1 MRIKVVK
8 IATQAAGSRQQ
19 SRFLALLSDYSRTQ
33 ELVSAAYNSAGSASE
48 QFEKTLDSLE
58 AKLNKLSN
66 AWNEFTMG
74 IAQNSLIKGAVDV
87 LTGLLTIINKLTG
100 VFGPTTGAVL
110 KMGLAFV
117 ALRAGANFLPKLF
130 KTIATTIVDTGQS
143 AGEGFGQR
151 IVTALTGKTPEVYMR
166 GYTMGQAARQG
177 FEDGARGAT
186 ISATGT
192 SMGGVG
198 TVPLLSERNEQDSN
212 AGGTSVLSGLSKSQ
226 KIAGAVGLAGAGLG
240 LINQTIRTSVDETSE
255 LGEALL
261 MTSEALSTT
270 ATTASF
276 AAAALSLL
284 GPAAAPAIAPIMAVV
299 GAIGALVAIGKLF
312 DYYSPEKQAE
322 RAADSFKKAQEAYD
336 SFVSEKSNYQNRLN
350 ELKELTRGTD
360 EWNNKLQEV
369 KASADALREEGF
381 QVVNVNG
388 VPMIDFGS
396 GKNQNRAQELQQN
409 LSKAELD
416 SLRKDIRNQSEVIN
430 SQYYRTSS
438 EDKEWL
444 SKYGVHKLYS
454 KTDYYKYD
462 VSDSQKQA
470 QMAQLL
476 GQSTT
481 SDALKSL
488 LSKTVGDLTV
498 EDSEAFGKLLDNPD
512 QIKQLVEDSGL
523 KDVFGS
529 DAESFLR
536 SYLYQM
542 ENLGRLTW
550 EEIYKQADIDK
561 QAKYDSNT
569 RSAKKQKF
577 LTTMSDKGY
586 SAGEAQ
592 LALNQ
597 YTDFASY
604 APEIGDAF
612 LDAYTAVLEDTSL
625 TKEQKQQLFD
635 KLTGLD
641 ITDPN
646 QVKNLRSEIEGIAP
660 AAGDVISAFGSL
672 ASIATQLGIAQKRA
686 FDFEGAK
693 NNARD
698 AREAVKDAIESGSNA
713 FSTEDYQ
720 KIANA
725 IGGTTEGDQYLKE
738 RFAQT
743 ESGSYGFIG
752 EVQDLYDY
760 VAEVTDKSYQQ
771 NLETLKQ
778 QAAVEETA
786 NARYREFQKGE
797 QSEKYSTEGLASTWE
812 GLTDDARRQNWL
824 KEQTEAFGIT
834 EDALPLLFGT
844 TSFSNLTGDSLSSA
858 FQSFISL
865 LTAGQY
871 GAQLEAATS
880 RDMVSQTPQA
890 LLSQTPD
897 TANQEDV
904 ARRSAT
910 LKAQVYQDENAQN
923 VLKAWNEEASKTTD
937 VMLGLS
943 RETGDTVEHFG
954 KFSAALKNNIDI
966 LKKGDKESS
975 DYQKAL
981 GEVSKEAKQVFKGID
996 DDFIQDNLADFEEL
1010 ADGSEEALARIRQ
1023 NLLKKLQPALEQTEN
1038 TSKAFQAILDRSA
1051 TDKEFQITG
1060 HMDVSDI
1067 FNSVNASEEELQKL
1081 KADMNALGFDLTW
1094 VQTGT
1099 VTGLGG
1105 VELPIY
1111 SAHVSNSAGMGARN
1125 ASSGG
1130 GGGGGGGGGDKKDV
1144 WDNPYDILYNLT
1156 EKINEALRDREKLE
1170 KTYDRLLEDR
1180 NASFSDL
1187 IKNTLSTIANLEK
1200 EINLQTHL
1208 QQGRREQIEK
1218 IGRETYRNS
1227 DGIEKRYEDLG
1238 VMDYARYDF
1247 DTQTITID
1255 WEGLEQ
1261 ITDTEKGQAVEDYI
1275 GRLEELVEQYEETQ
1289 DTLSDMEDELRE
1301 IKERGKSEYLD
1312 FEQKVYDAIVARQQL
1327 LIDDFSDLASTISDT
1342 NSKILD
1348 DLSHSIELQRQIRDN
1363 TKTEQDLQDKEARL
1377 AYLQRDTSGA
1387 NQTEIL
1393 QLQKELEEARQ
1404 NYQDTLIDQELDRL
1418 NEVND
1423 VANDQRERQIEIMQ
1437 AQLDWAAKNGEF
1449 WEETYTLIQGAFNE
1463 DGTFN
1468 NNSALVELLKG
1479 TDAFKG
1485 MSEFGQMNWIAELIK
1500 EYNQAQLGFSDWMV
1514 DRESKEGNTLQT
1526 NMGELTYSNGK
1537 WQDVNGGIYALSYD
1551 PKTKSWVAKKADT
1564 SEGRPEIKDKVVSN
1578 DSGSSGSGGGG
1589 GSDSNPNDS
1598 GSYWTQYRG
1607 SVNGPVAVGRNKAP
1621 NAQIA
1626 RKLEQQSYQQALLDS
1641 EAIRKGRGGRKLEG
1655 DKSNMKFAS
1664 GGLTSKTGPAWLDG
1678 TLSRPEYVLNPIQ
1691 TDAFLKLTKVLPS
1704 LLSGDVS
1711 TKTIAG
1717 GDNYYDVNFVVD
1729 SIGSDY
1735 DVDKLWNRFKEKI
1748 YEDSAYRNVHTINR
1762 LR

>member
-1 MRIKVVK
+1 
-8 IATQAAGSRQQ
+8 
-19 SRFLALLSDYSRTQ
+19 
-33 ELVSAAYNSAGSASE
+33 
-48 QFEKTLDSLE
+48 
-58 AKLNKLSN
+58 
-66 AWNEFTMG
+66 MG

-100 VFGPTTGAVL
+100 IFGSTTGAVL

-130 KTIATTIVDTGQS
+130 KTIATTIVDTGKS

-166 GYTMGQAARQG
+166 GYAMGQAAREG
-177 FEDGARGAT
+177 FEAGAKGNPL
-186 ISATGT
+186 SVPGVPMGGT
-192 SMGGVG
+192 S
-198 TVPLLSERNEQDSN
+198 TVPLLPPGGNEQGPN
-212 AGGTSVLSGLSKSQ
+212 AGGTSPLSGLSKTT

-240 LINQTIRTSVDETSE
+240 LINQTIRSSVDETSE

-270 ATTASF
+270 ATAASL
-276 AAAALSLL
+276 AAAGLSLL
-284 GPAAAPAIAPIMAVV
+284 GPAAAPAIVPIMAVV
-299 GAIGALVAIGKLF
+299 GAIGALVAIAKLF

-322 RAADSFKKAQEAYD
+322 RAADSFKKAQESYD

-396 GKNQNRAQELQQN
+396 EKNQNRAKELQKN
-409 LSKAELD
+409 LSEAELD
-416 SLRKDIRNQSEVIN
+416 SLRKDIRSQSEVIN
-430 SQYYRTSS
+430 SNYYRTSQ
-438 EDKEWL
+438 EDKTWI
-444 SKYGVHKLYS
+444 SKYGVVKGYGGGVGNGPAY
-454 KTDYYKYD
+454 YYKYD
-462 VSDSQKQA
+462 VNDSQKQE

-481 SDALKSL
+481 NDALRSL
-488 LSKTVGDLTV
+488 LFKTAGDLTTK
-498 EDSEAFGKLLDNPD
+498 DSEEFRKLLGNPA

-523 KDVFGS
+523 KDVFGAN
-529 DAESFLR
+529 AEDFLV
-536 SYLYQM
+536 SYLKQM
-542 ENLGRLTW
+542 QNLAGTTW
-550 EEIYKQADIDK
+550 EEIYKQAGVEPDK
-561 QAKYDSNT
+561 TYLDK
-569 RSAKKQKF
+569 REKKKRFLSA
-577 LTTMSDKGY
+577 MSDKGY

-612 LDAYTAVLEDTSL
+612 LDAYTTVLEDTSL

-660 AAGDVISAFGSL
+660 AASDVISAFGFL
-672 ASIATQLGIAQKRA
+672 ASTATELGIAQKRA

-693 NNARD
+693 NTARD
-698 AREAVKDAIESGSNA
+698 AREAVKNAIESSTNA

-760 VAEVTDKSYQQ
+760 VAEVTNKSYQQ
-771 NLETLKQ
+771 NLETLKK
-778 QAAVEETA
+778 QAEVEETA
-786 NARYREFQKGE
+786 NTNYRKFQQEGKE
-797 QSEKYSTEGLASTWE
+797 NLSTEGLTSDWE
-812 GLTDDARRQNWL
+812 KLTDDAERQKWL
-824 KEQTEAFGIT
+824 TRIAGQFGIT
-834 EDALPLLFGT
+834 KEDLPLLFGT
-844 TSFSNLTGDSLSSA
+844 TDFKNLTGDSLSSA

-865 LTAGQY
+865 LTSGQY
-871 GAQLEAATS
+871 GAQLETATS

-897 TANQEDV
+897 TASKEDV

-910 LKAQVYQDENAQN
+910 LKAQVYQDEDAQN

-954 KFSAALKNNIDI
+954 KFSTALKNNIDI

-996 DDFIQDNLADFEEL
+996 DDFIQDNLTDFEEL
-1010 ADGSEEALARIRQ
+1010 ADGSEDALARIRQ

-1067 FNSVNASEEELQKL
+1067 FNSVHASEEELQQL

-1094 VQTGT
+1094 VQTGAVKDP
-1099 VTGLGG
+1099 VTGAM
-1105 VELPIY
+1105 LPTY

-1200 EINLQTHL
+1200 EINLQTRL

-1238 VMDYARYDF
+1238 VMDYAHYDF

-1348 DLSHSIELQRQIRDN
+1348 DLSRSIELQRQIRDN

-1449 WEETYTLIQGAFNE
+1449 WEETYTLIQSAFNE

-1479 TDAFKG
+1479 TEAFKG

-1526 NMGELTYSNGK
+1526 NAGELTYTNGK
-1537 WQDVNGGIYALSYD
+1537 WQDANGGIYALSYD

-1578 DSGSSGSGGGG
+1578 DSGSSGGGGG
-1589 GSDSNPNDS
+1589 GSGSNSDDS
-1598 GSYWTQYRG
+1598 GSYWTQYKG
-1607 SVNGPVAVGRNKAP
+1607 SANGPVAVGRNKAP
-1621 NAQIA
+1621 NAQVA

-1641 EAIRKGRGGRKLEG
+1641 EAIRKSRGGRRLEG
-1655 DKSNMKFAS
+1655 DKSNLKFAS

-1678 TLSRPEYVLNPIQ
+1678 TLSKPEYVLNPVQ

-1711 TKTIAG
+1711 TKTLAG

>member
-1 MRIKVVK
+1 
-8 IATQAAGSRQQ
+8 
-19 SRFLALLSDYSRTQ
+19 
-33 ELVSAAYNSAGSASE
+33 
-48 QFEKTLDSLE
+48 
-58 AKLNKLSN
+58 
-66 AWNEFTMG
+66 MG

-177 FEDGARGAT
+177 FEAGASGAT
-186 ISATGT
+186 IPTTVVPTG
-192 SMGGVG
+192 GDD
-198 TVPLLSERNEQDSN
+198 TVPLLPPGGSKQDPN

-226 KIAGAVGLAGAGLG
+226 KIAGAIGLAGAGLG

-270 ATTASF
+270 ATTASL
-276 AAAALSLL
+276 AAAGLSLL

-299 GAIGALVAIGKLF
+299 GAIGALIAIGKLF

-322 RAADSFKKAQEAYD
+322 RAADSFKKAQETYD

-350 ELKELTRGTD
+350 ELKKLTRGTD

-409 LSKAELD
+409 LSEAELD

-430 SQYYRTSS
+430 SQYYRTSQ
-438 EDKEWL
+438 EDKDWL
-444 SKYGVHKLYS
+444 VKYGVHKGFS

-462 VSDSQKQA
+462 VNDSQKQA

-476 GQSTT
+476 GQSTQDT
-481 SDALKSL
+481 ELSSL
-488 LSKTVGDLTV
+488 LSKTVGDLTAQ
-498 EDSEAFGKLLDNPD
+498 DSEAFRVLLHEKPE

-536 SYLYQM
+536 SYLHQM
-542 ENLGRLTW
+542 EDLGKLTW
-550 EEIYKQADIDK
+550 DEIYKQAGVAPGEQYSNEKLTRK
-561 QAKYDSNT
+561 QSFL
-569 RSAKKQKF
+569 SA
-577 LTTMSDKGY
+577 MSGRGY

-604 APEIGDAF
+604 APQIGDAF
-612 LDAYTAVLEDTSL
+612 LDAYTSVLQDTSL

-660 AAGDVISAFGSL
+660 AAGNVISAFGSL

-698 AREAVKDAIESGSNA
+698 AREAVKDAMESGTNA

-760 VAEVTDKSYQQ
+760 VAEVTNKSYQQ
-771 NLETLKQ
+771 NLEILKQ
-778 QAAVEETA
+778 QAAVEEKANTA
-786 NARYREFQKGE
+786 YRDFQQKGQE
-797 QSEKYSTEGLASTWE
+797 EYSTEGLTSAWE
-812 GLTDDARRQNWL
+812 GLADDAQRQKWL
-824 KEQTEAFGIT
+824 TDMAGQFGIT
-834 EDALPLLFGT
+834 DDVLPLLFGT

-865 LTAGQY
+865 LTSGQY
-871 GAQLEAATS
+871 GAQLETATS
-880 RDMVSQTPQA
+880 HDMVSQTPQA

-897 TANQEDV
+897 TANKEDI

-954 KFSAALKNNIDI
+954 KFSTALKNNIDI

-996 DDFIQDNLADFEEL
+996 DDFIQDNLTDFEEL
-1010 ADGSEEALARIRQ
+1010 ANGSEDALARIRQ
-1023 NLLKKLQPALEQTEN
+1023 NLLKKLQPALQQTEN
-1038 TSKAFQAILDRSA
+1038 TSKAFQAILAKSA

-1067 FNSVNASEEELQKL
+1067 FNSVNASEEELQQL

-1099 VTGLGG
+1099 FKDPATGA
-1105 VELPIY
+1105 VLPTY

-1200 EINLQTHL
+1200 EINLQTRL

-1238 VMDYARYDF
+1238 VMDYAHYDF

-1348 DLSHSIELQRQIRDN
+1348 DLSRSIELQRQIRDN

-1449 WEETYTLIQGAFNE
+1449 WEETYTLIQSAFNE

-1479 TDAFKG
+1479 TEAFKG

-1526 NMGELTYSNGK
+1526 NVGELTYTNGK
-1537 WQDVNGGIYALSYD
+1537 WQDANGGVYALSYD
-1551 PKTKSWVAKKADT
+1551 PKTKSWVAQKADT

-1589 GSDSNPNDS
+1589 NGA
-1598 GSYWTQYRG
+1598 GYSYNTY
-1607 SVNGPVAVGRNKAP
+1607 SPSPNGPVVSGSAKASS
-1621 NAQIA
+1621 QTEA
-1626 RKLEQQSYQQALLDS
+1626 RRLEQQSYNSALIQSNNLYGWQPGKKTVGN
-1641 EAIRKGRGGRKLEG
+1641 EKGKGKGKDE
-1655 DKSNMKFAS
+1655 SYYKFAS
-1664 GGLTSKTGPAWLDG
+1664 GGLTSRTGPAWLDG
-1678 TLSRPEYVLNPIQ
+1678 TLSKPEYVLNPVQ

-1711 TKTIAG
+1711 TKTMAG

>member
-1 MRIKVVK
+1 
-8 IATQAAGSRQQ
+8 
-19 SRFLALLSDYSRTQ
+19 
-33 ELVSAAYNSAGSASE
+33 
-48 QFEKTLDSLE
+48 
-58 AKLNKLSN
+58 
-66 AWNEFTMG
+66 MG

-177 FEDGARGAT
+177 FEAGASGAT
-186 ISATGT
+186 IPTTVVPTG
-192 SMGGVG
+192 GDD
-198 TVPLLSERNEQDSN
+198 TVPLLPLGGSKQDPN

-270 ATTASF
+270 ATTASL
-276 AAAALSLL
+276 AAAGLSLL

-299 GAIGALVAIGKLF
+299 GAIGALIAIGKLF

-409 LSKAELD
+409 LSEAELD
-416 SLRKDIRNQSEVIN
+416 SLRKDIRNQSETIFGHLVKDD
-430 SQYYRTSS
+430 REKKWL
-438 EDKEWL
+438 ED
-444 SKYGVHKLYS
+444 YGIQKDTWTGS
-454 KTDYYKYD
+454 AFRTDYLKYD
-462 VSDSQKQA
+462 VNDSQKQA

-476 GQSTT
+476 SQSTT
-481 SDALKSL
+481 NDAFRSL
-488 LSKTVGDLTV
+488 LSKTAGDLTA
-498 EDSEAFGKLLDNPD
+498 EDSKQFQKLLDDSVQID
-512 QIKQLVEDSGL
+512 QLAEDSGL
-523 KDVFGS
+523 KDVFGVNTK
-529 DAESFLR
+529 DFLV
-536 SYLYQM
+536 SYLKQM
-542 ENLGRLTW
+542 RDLADTSW
-550 EEIYKQADIDK
+550 DEIYSQAGVIRG
-561 QAKYDSNT
+561 ARYDYDA
-569 RSAKKQKF
+569 RLEKKANF
-577 LTTMSDKGY
+577 LTTMSGKDY

-672 ASIATQLGIAQKRA
+672 ASVATQLGIAQKRA

-698 AREAVKDAIESGSNA
+698 AREAVKDAIESGTNA

-743 ESGSYGFIG
+743 ESGSYGYIG

-760 VAEVTDKSYQQ
+760 VAEITDKAYQQ

-786 NARYREFQKGE
+786 NKQYREFQREGKE
-797 QSEKYSTEGLASTWE
+797 EYSTEKLTSTWE
-812 GLTDDARRQNWL
+812 QLNNDTERQGQLQKWA
-824 KEQTEAFGIT
+824 EAFGIT
-834 EDALPLLFGT
+834 DDALPLLFGT

-871 GAQLEAATS
+871 GAQLETATS
-880 RDMVSQTPQA
+880 RDMVSQTPQT
-890 LLSQTPD
+890 LLSQTSD
-897 TANQEDV
+897 MASQEDI

-910 LKAQVYQDENAQN
+910 LKAQVYQDEDAQN

-954 KFSAALKNNIDI
+954 KFSTALKNNIDI

-975 DYQKAL
+975 DYKKAL

-996 DDFIQDNLADFEEL
+996 DDFIQDNLTDFEEL
-1010 ADGSEEALARIRQ
+1010 ADGSEDALARIRQ
-1023 NLLKKLQPALEQTEN
+1023 NLLKKLQPALQQTEN

-1067 FNSVNASEEELQKL
+1067 FNSVHASEEELQQL

-1099 VTGLGG
+1099 VPGPGG
-1105 VELPIY
+1105 IQLPIY

-1125 ASSGG
+1125 VSSGG

-1200 EINLQTHL
+1200 EINLQTRL

-1327 LIDDFSDLASTISDT
+1327 LIDDFSDLTSTINDT

-1348 DLSHSIELQRQIRDN
+1348 DLSRSIELQRQIRDN

-1468 NNSALVELLKG
+1468 NNSALIELLKG

-1526 NMGELTYSNGK
+1526 NAGELTYTNGK
-1537 WQDVNGGIYALSYD
+1537 WQDANGGIYALSYD
-1551 PKTKSWVAKKADT
+1551 PKTKSWVAEKADT

-1578 DSGSSGSGGGG
+1578 DSGSSGGGGG

-1607 SVNGPVAVGRNKAP
+1607 SVNGPVAVGRIKAP

-1641 EAIRKGRGGRKLEG
+1641 EAIRKSRGGRKLEG

-1664 GGLTSKTGPAWLDG
+1664 GGLTSRTGPAWLDG
-1678 TLSRPEYVLNPIQ
+1678 TLSKPEYVLNPVQ

-1711 TKTIAG
+1711 TKTMAG
-1717 GDNYYDVNFVVD
+1717 GDNYYDVNFVID

>member
-1 MRIKVVK
+1 
-8 IATQAAGSRQQ
+8 
-19 SRFLALLSDYSRTQ
+19 
-33 ELVSAAYNSAGSASE
+33 
-48 QFEKTLDSLE
+48 
-58 AKLNKLSN
+58 
-66 AWNEFTMG
+66 MG

-110 KMGLAFV
+110 KMGLAFA

-186 ISATGT
+186 VSATGT
-192 SMGGVG
+192 STGGVG
-198 TVPLLSERNEQDSN
+198 TVPLLSERNEQDPN

-240 LINQTIRTSVDETSE
+240 LINQTIRSSVDETSE

-299 GAIGALVAIGKLF
+299 GAIGALIAIGKLF

-409 LSKAELD
+409 LSEAELD

-462 VSDSQKQA
+462 ASDSQKQA

-481 SDALKSL
+481 SNALKPL
-488 LSKTVGDLTV
+488 LSKTVGDLTA
-498 EDSEAFGKLLDNPD
+498 EDSEEFGKLLGDPA

-536 SYLYQM
+536 SYLRQM
-542 ENLGRLTW
+542 EDLGKLTW

-561 QAKYDSNT
+561 QAKYGSNT

-577 LTTMSDKGY
+577 LSTMSDKGY

-646 QVKNLRSEIEGIAP
+646 QVRNLRSEIEGIAP

-672 ASIATQLGIAQKRA
+672 ASIATELGIAQKRA

-693 NNARD
+693 NTARD
-698 AREAVKDAIESGSNA
+698 AREAVKDAIDSGTNA

-771 NLETLKQ
+771 NLEILKQ

-797 QSEKYSTEGLASTWE
+797 QSEKYSTEGLTSTWE
-812 GLTDDARRQNWL
+812 GLTDDATRQNWL
-824 KEQTEAFGIT
+824 EEQTEAFGIT

-954 KFSAALKNNIDI
+954 KFSTALKNNIDI

-975 DYQKAL
+975 DYKKAL

-1010 ADGSEEALARIRQ
+1010 ADGSEDALARIRQ

-1099 VTGLGG
+1099 VTGPGG
-1105 VELPIY
+1105 VELPTY

-1200 EINLQTHL
+1200 EINLQTRL

-1377 AYLQRDTSGA
+1377 SYLQRDTSGA

-1526 NMGELTYSNGK
+1526 NAGELTYTNGK
-1537 WQDVNGGIYALSYD
+1537 WQDANGGIYALSYD

-1578 DSGSSGSGGGG
+1578 DSSSSGGSGGGSGGESGYSYNTYSPSPNGPIVSGSAKANSQSEAKRLERQSYDDAARISNKLYGWNPNKGKRGLNNSSPSTPSLG
-1589 GSDSNPNDS
+1589 GSGGASS
-1598 GSYWTQYRG
+1598 GYGG
-1607 SVNGPVAVGRNKAP
+1607 SRWIDDKAY
-1621 NAQIA
+1621 
-1626 RKLEQQSYQQALLDS
+1626 L
-1641 EAIRKGRGGRKLEG
+1641 
-1655 DKSNMKFAS
+1655 KFAS

-1691 TDAFLKLTKVLPS
+1691 TEAFLKLTKVLPS

-1711 TKTIAG
+1711 TKTMMG

>member
-1 MRIKVVK
+1 
-8 IATQAAGSRQQ
+8 
-19 SRFLALLSDYSRTQ
+19 
-33 ELVSAAYNSAGSASE
+33 
-48 QFEKTLDSLE
+48 
-58 AKLNKLSN
+58 
-66 AWNEFTMG
+66 MG

-117 ALRAGANFLPKLF
+117 ALRAGANLLPKLF
-130 KTIATTIVDTGQS
+130 KTIATTIVDTGKT

-151 IVTALTGKTPEVYMR
+151 IITALTGKTPEVYMR
-166 GYTMGQAARQG
+166 GYTMGQAAREG
-177 FEDGARGAT
+177 FEAGASGAT
-186 ISATGT
+186 IPTTVVPTG
-192 SMGGVG
+192 GAG
-198 TVPLLSERNEQDSN
+198 TVPLLPPGGSKQGPNT
-212 AGGTSVLSGLSKSQ
+212 GGTPVLGGLSKTQ
-226 KIAGAVGLAGAGLG
+226 KVAGAIGLAGAGLG

-270 ATTASF
+270 ATTASL
-276 AAAALSLL
+276 AAAGLSLL

-299 GAIGALVAIGKLF
+299 GAIGALVAIAKLV

-322 RAADSFKKAQEAYD
+322 RAADSFKKAQESYD

-369 KASADALREEGF
+369 KASADALKEEGF

-396 GKNQNRAQELQQN
+396 EKNQNRAKELKTN
-409 LSKAELD
+409 LSEAELD
-416 SLRKDIRNQSEVIN
+416 SLRKDIR
-430 SQYYRTSS
+430 SQT
-438 EDKEWL
+438 EDIADYQVEDTEKNWF
-444 SKYGVHKLYS
+444 KDYGVARHTTTGTVARTL
-454 KTDYYKYD
+454 YYKYD
-462 VSDSQKQA
+462 VNNSQKQE

-481 SDALKSL
+481 NDALRSL
-488 LSKTVGDLTV
+488 LFKTAGDLTT
-498 EDSEAFGKLLDNPD
+498 EDSEGFGNLLADPG

-523 KDVFGS
+523 KNVFGS
-529 DAESFLR
+529 YAEGFLV
-536 SYLYQM
+536 SYLKQM
-542 ENLGRLTW
+542 RDLADTSW
-550 EEIYKQADIDK
+550 DEIYSQAGIAPNEQYGD
-561 QAKYDSNT
+561 
-569 RSAKKQKF
+569 RRQKRYRF
-577 LTTMSDKGY
+577 LSTMADKGY

-597 YTDFASY
+597 YIDFASY

-612 LDAYTAVLEDTSL
+612 LDAYTSILQDTSL

-660 AAGDVISAFGSL
+660 AAGNVISAFGSL

-693 NNARD
+693 STARD
-698 AREAVKDAIESGSNA
+698 AREAVKDAMESGTNA

-760 VAEVTDKSYQQ
+760 VAEVTNKSYQQ
-771 NLETLKQ
+771 NLETLKK
-778 QAAVEETA
+778 QAEVEEKANTA
-786 NARYREFQKGE
+786 YRDFQQKGQE
-797 QSEKYSTEGLASTWE
+797 EYSTEGLTSAWE
-812 GLTDDARRQNWL
+812 GLADDAQRQKWL
-824 KEQTEAFGIT
+824 TDMAGKFGIKD
-834 EDALPLLFGT
+834 EDLPLLFGT

-865 LTAGQY
+865 LTSGQY
-871 GAQLEAATS
+871 GAQLETATS
-880 RDMVSQTPQA
+880 HDMVSQTPQA

-897 TANQEDV
+897 TANKEDV

-954 KFSAALKNNIDI
+954 KFSTALKNNIDI

-996 DDFIQDNLADFEEL
+996 DDFIQDNLTDFEEL
-1010 ADGSEEALARIRQ
+1010 ADGSEDALARIRQ
-1023 NLLKKLQPALEQTEN
+1023 NLLKKLQPALQQTEN
-1038 TSKAFQAILDRSA
+1038 TSKAFQAILAKSA

-1067 FNSVNASEEELQKL
+1067 FNSVHASEEELQQL

-1099 VTGLGG
+1099 FKDPATGA
-1105 VELPIY
+1105 VLPTY

-1200 EINLQTHL
+1200 EINLQTRL

-1218 IGRETYRNS
+1218 IGRETYRNG

-1238 VMDYARYDF
+1238 VMDYAHYDF

-1348 DLSHSIELQRQIRDN
+1348 DLSRSIELQRQIRDN

-1449 WEETYTLIQGAFNE
+1449 WEETYTLIQSAFNE

-1479 TDAFKG
+1479 TEAFKG

-1526 NMGELTYSNGK
+1526 NAGELTYTNGK
-1537 WQDVNGGIYALSYD
+1537 WQDANGGVYALSYD
-1551 PKTKSWVAKKADT
+1551 PKTKSWVAQKADT

-1589 GSDSNPNDS
+1589 NGA
-1598 GSYWTQYRG
+1598 GYSYNTY
-1607 SVNGPVAVGRNKAP
+1607 SPSPNGPVVSGSGKASSQTE
-1621 NAQIA
+1621 AK
-1626 RKLEQQSYQQALLDS
+1626 RLEQQSYNDAARISNKLYGWNPN
-1641 EAIRKGRGGRKLEG
+1641 KGKRGPDNSSPSTPSTPSRGGGRWLEG
-1655 DKSNMKFAS
+1655 DKSNYKFAS
-1664 GGLTSKTGPAWLDG
+1664 GGLTSRTGPAWLDG
-1678 TLSRPEYVLNPIQ
+1678 TLSKPEYVLNPVQ

-1711 TKTIAG
+1711 TKTMAG

>member
-19 SRFLALLSDYSRTQ
+19 SRFLALLADYSRTQ

-48 QFEKTLDSLE
+48 QFEKTLDSLD

-74 IAQNSLIKGAVDV
+74 IAQNSLIKGAVDI

-151 IVTALTGKTPEVYMR
+151 IVTALAGKTPEVYMR

-186 ISATGT
+186 VSATRT
-192 SMGGVG
+192 SSGGAG
-198 TVPLLSERNEQDSN
+198 TVPLLSERNEQDPN
-212 AGGTSVLSGLSKSQ
+212 AGRASVLSGLSKSQ

-276 AAAALSLL
+276 AAAGLSLL

-299 GAIGALVAIGKLF
+299 GAIGALIAIGKLF

-322 RAADSFKKAQEAYD
+322 RAADSFKKAQETYD

-396 GKNQNRAQELQQN
+396 EKNQNRAQELQQN
-409 LSKAELD
+409 LSEAELD

-462 VSDSQKQA
+462 ASDSQKQA

-481 SDALKSL
+481 DTTLDSL
-488 LSKTVGDLTV
+488 LSKTVGDLTT
-498 EDSEAFGKLLDNPD
+498 EDSEAFENLLNSPN

-523 KDVFGS
+523 KEVFGS

-550 EEIYKQADIDK
+550 EEIYNQAGVTPGEQYLDK
-561 QAKYDSNT
+561 RQ
-569 RSAKKQKF
+569 KKQRF
-577 LTTMSDKGY
+577 LSVMSGKGY

-597 YTDFASY
+597 YADFASY

-612 LDAYTAVLEDTSL
+612 LDSYTAILEDTSL
-625 TKEQKQQLFD
+625 SKEQKQQLFD

-641 ITDPN
+641 ITDPS
-646 QVKNLRSEIEGIAP
+646 QVKNLRSEIERIAP
-660 AAGDVISAFGSL
+660 AAGDVISAFGVL
-672 ASIATQLGIAQKRA
+672 ANVATELGIAQKRA

-693 NNARD
+693 STARD
-698 AREAVKDAIESGSNA
+698 AREAVKDAIESGTNA

-752 EVQDLYDY
+752 EIQDLYDY
-760 VAEVTDKSYQQ
+760 VAEVTNKSYQQ
-771 NLETLKQ
+771 NLETLKE
-778 QAAVEETA
+778 QAAVEEKA
-786 NARYREFQKGE
+786 NAAYREFQQEGKTNL
-797 QSEKYSTEGLASTWE
+797 STEGLTSDWE
-812 GLTDDARRQNWL
+812 SQTDDAARQKWL
-824 KEQTEAFGIT
+824 TNMAGQFGIT
-834 EDALPLLFGT
+834 EKDLPLLFGT

-880 RDMVSQTPQA
+880 HDMVSQTPQA

-897 TANQEDV
+897 TASQEDV

-954 KFSAALKNNIDI
+954 KFSTALKNNIDI

-996 DDFIQDNLADFEEL
+996 DDFIQDNLTDFEEL
-1010 ADGSEEALARIRQ
+1010 ADGSEDALARIRQ

-1067 FNSVNASEEELQKL
+1067 FNSVNASEEELQQL

-1094 VQTGT
+1094 VQTDT
-1099 VTGLGG
+1099 VKGPGG
-1105 VELPIY
+1105 IELPIY

-1200 EINLQTHL
+1200 EINLQTRL

-1238 VMDYARYDF
+1238 VMDYAHYDF

-1348 DLSHSIELQRQIRDN
+1348 DLSRSIELQRQIRDN

-1526 NMGELTYSNGK
+1526 NAGELTYTNGK
-1537 WQDVNGGIYALSYD
+1537 WQDANGGIYALSYD
-1551 PKTKSWVAKKADT
+1551 PKTKSWVAEKADT

-1589 GSDSNPNDS
+1589 GGSGSNDS
-1598 GSYWTQYRG
+1598 GFYWTQYKG
-1607 SVNGPVAVGRNKAP
+1607 SPNGPVAIGRNKAP
-1621 NAQIA
+1621 NAQVA

-1641 EAIRKGRGGRKLEG
+1641 EAFRKSSGGRGGRRLEN
-1655 DKSNMKFAS
+1655 DKSNYKFAS
-1664 GGLTSKTGPAWLDG
+1664 GGLTSRTGPAWLDG
-1678 TLSRPEYVLNPIQ
+1678 TLSKPEYVLNPVQ
-1691 TDAFLKLTKVLPS
+1691 TDAFLRLTKVLPS

-1711 TKTIAG
+1711 TKTMAG

>member
-1 MRIKVVK
+1 
-8 IATQAAGSRQQ
+8 
-19 SRFLALLSDYSRTQ
+19 
-33 ELVSAAYNSAGSASE
+33 
-48 QFEKTLDSLE
+48 
-58 AKLNKLSN
+58 
-66 AWNEFTMG
+66 MG
-74 IAQNSLIKGAVDV
+74 IAQNGLIKGAVDV

-117 ALRAGANFLPKLF
+117 TLRAGANLLPKLF

-177 FEDGARGAT
+177 FEAGASGAT
-186 ISATGT
+186 IPTTVVPTG
-192 SMGGVG
+192 GAG
-198 TVPLLSERNEQDSN
+198 TVPLLPPGGSKQGSN
-212 AGGTSVLSGLSKSQ
+212 TGGTSVLGGLSKTQ
-226 KIAGAVGLAGAGLG
+226 KVAGAIGLAGAGLG

-255 LGEALL
+255 LGEAFL

-270 ATTASF
+270 ATAASF
-276 AAAALSLL
+276 AAAGLSLL

-299 GAIGALVAIGKLF
+299 GAIGALIAIGKLF

-322 RAADSFKKAQEAYD
+322 RAADSFKKAQESYD

-396 GKNQNRAQELQQN
+396 EKNQNRAKELKNN
-409 LSKAELD
+409 LSEAELD

-430 SQYYRTSS
+430 SQYYRTSQ
-438 EDKEWL
+438 EDKDWL
-444 SKYGVHKLYS
+444 VKYGVHKGFS

-462 VSDSQKQA
+462 VNDSQKQA

-476 GQSTT
+476 GQSTQDT
-481 SDALKSL
+481 ELSSL
-488 LSKTVGDLTV
+488 LSKTVGDLTA
-498 EDSEAFGKLLDNPD
+498 EDSEAFRVLLHEKPE

-536 SYLYQM
+536 SYLHQM
-542 ENLGRLTW
+542 EDLGKLTW
-550 EEIYKQADIDK
+550 DEIYKQAGVAPGK
-561 QAKYDSNT
+561 QYSNEKLT
-569 RSAKKQKF
+569 RKQSFLSA
-577 LTTMSDKGY
+577 MSGRGY

-660 AAGDVISAFGSL
+660 AAGNVISAFGSL
-672 ASIATQLGIAQKRA
+672 ANVAIQLGIAQKRA

-693 NNARD
+693 STARD
-698 AREAVKDAIESGSNA
+698 AREAVKDAMESGTNA

-760 VAEVTDKSYQQ
+760 VAEVTNKSYQQ
-771 NLETLKQ
+771 NLETLKK
-778 QAAVEETA
+778 QAEVEETA
-786 NARYREFQKGE
+786 SAAYRDFQQKG
-797 QSEKYSTEGLASTWE
+797 QEKYSTEGLTSAWE
-812 GLTDDARRQNWL
+812 GLTDDGERQKWLTDTARQ
-824 KEQTEAFGIT
+824 FGIT
-834 EDALPLLFGT
+834 DDVLPLLFGT

-865 LTAGQY
+865 LTSGQY
-871 GAQLEAATS
+871 GAQLETATS
-880 RDMVSQTPQA
+880 HDMVSQTPQA

-897 TANQEDV
+897 LDTVSQEDI

-954 KFSAALKNNIDI
+954 KFSTALKNNIDI

-996 DDFIQDNLADFEEL
+996 DDFIQDNLTDFEEL
-1010 ADGSEEALARIRQ
+1010 ADGSEDALARIRQ
-1023 NLLKKLQPALEQTEN
+1023 NLLKKLQPALQQTEN
-1038 TSKAFQAILDRSA
+1038 TSKAFQAILAKSA

-1067 FNSVNASEEELQKL
+1067 FNSVNASEEELQQL

-1094 VQTGT
+1094 VQTGWK
-1099 VTGLGG
+1099 TGENG
-1105 VELPIY
+1105 VQLPLY

-1200 EINLQTHL
+1200 EINLQTRL

-1218 IGRETYRNS
+1218 IGRETYRNG

-1238 VMDYARYDF
+1238 VMDYAHYDF

-1327 LIDDFSDLASTISDT
+1327 LIDDFSDLTSTISDT

-1348 DLSHSIELQRQIRDN
+1348 DLSRSIELQRQIRDN

-1449 WEETYTLIQGAFNE
+1449 WEETYTLIQSAFNE

-1479 TDAFKG
+1479 TEAFKG

-1526 NMGELTYSNGK
+1526 NAGELTYTNGK
-1537 WQDVNGGIYALSYD
+1537 WQDANGGVYALSYD
-1551 PKTKSWVAKKADT
+1551 PKTKSWVAQKADT

-1589 GSDSNPNDS
+1589 NGA
-1598 GSYWTQYRG
+1598 GYSYNTY
-1607 SVNGPVAVGRNKAP
+1607 SPSPNGPVVSGSAKASSQTE
-1621 NAQIA
+1621 AK
-1626 RKLEQQSYQQALLDS
+1626 RLEQQSYNAALIQSNNLYGWQPGKKTVS
-1641 EAIRKGRGGRKLEG
+1641 NEKGKGKGKDE
-1655 DKSNMKFAS
+1655 SYYKFAS
-1664 GGLTSKTGPAWLDG
+1664 GGLTSRTGPAWLDG
-1678 TLSRPEYVLNPIQ
+1678 TLSKPEYVLNPVQ

-1711 TKTIAG
+1711 TKTMAG

>member
-1 MRIKVVK
+1 
-8 IATQAAGSRQQ
+8 
-19 SRFLALLSDYSRTQ
+19 
-33 ELVSAAYNSAGSASE
+33 
-48 QFEKTLDSLE
+48 
-58 AKLNKLSN
+58 
-66 AWNEFTMG
+66 MG

-117 ALRAGANFLPKLF
+117 ALRAGANLLPKLF

-177 FEDGARGAT
+177 FEAGASGAT
-186 ISATGT
+186 IPTTVVPTG
-192 SMGGVG
+192 GAG
-198 TVPLLSERNEQDSN
+198 TVPLLPPGGSKQDPN
-212 AGGTSVLSGLSKSQ
+212 AGGTSVLGGLSKTQ
-226 KIAGAVGLAGAGLG
+226 KVAGAIGLAGAGLG

-270 ATTASF
+270 ATTASL
-276 AAAALSLL
+276 AAAGLSLL

-299 GAIGALVAIGKLF
+299 GAIGALIAIGKLF

-322 RAADSFKKAQEAYD
+322 RAADSFKKAQESYD

-430 SQYYRTSS
+430 SQYYRTSQ
-438 EDKEWL
+438 EDKDWL
-444 SKYGVHKLYS
+444 VKYGVHKGFS

-462 VSDSQKQA
+462 VNDSQKQA

-476 GQSTT
+476 GQSTQDT
-481 SDALKSL
+481 ELSSL
-488 LSKTVGDLTV
+488 LSKTVGDLTAQ
-498 EDSEAFGKLLDNPD
+498 DSEAFRVLLHEKPE

-536 SYLYQM
+536 SYLHQM
-542 ENLGRLTW
+542 EDLGKLTW
-550 EEIYKQADIDK
+550 DEIYKQAGVAPNEQYGD
-561 QAKYDSNT
+561 
-569 RSAKKQKF
+569 RRQKRYRF
-577 LTTMSDKGY
+577 LSTMADKGY

-660 AAGDVISAFGSL
+660 AAGNVISAFGSL

-693 NNARD
+693 STARD
-698 AREAVKDAIESGSNA
+698 AREAVKDAMESGTNA

-760 VAEVTDKSYQQ
+760 IAEVTNKSYQQ

-786 NARYREFQKGE
+786 SAKYKEFQKGKD
-797 QSEKYSTEGLASTWE
+797 SEKYSTEGLTSDWE
-812 GLTDDARRQNWL
+812 SQTDDAARQKWL
-824 KEQTEAFGIT
+824 TDMAGKFGIK
-834 EDALPLLFGT
+834 DADLPLLFGT

-865 LTAGQY
+865 LTSGQY
-871 GAQLEAATS
+871 GAQLETATS
-880 RDMVSQTPQA
+880 HDMVSQTPQA

-897 TANQEDV
+897 LDTVSQEDI

-954 KFSAALKNNIDI
+954 KFSTALKNNIDI

-996 DDFIQDNLADFEEL
+996 DDFIQDNLTDFEEL
-1010 ADGSEEALARIRQ
+1010 ADGSEDALARIRQ
-1023 NLLKKLQPALEQTEN
+1023 NLLKKLQPALQQTEN

-1067 FNSVNASEEELQKL
+1067 FNSVNASEEELQQL

-1094 VQTGT
+1094 VQTGWK
-1099 VTGLGG
+1099 TGENG
-1105 VELPIY
+1105 VQLPLY

-1125 ASSGG
+1125 VSSGG

-1200 EINLQTHL
+1200 EINLQTRL

-1218 IGRETYRNS
+1218 IGRETYRNG

-1238 VMDYARYDF
+1238 VMDYAHYDF

-1348 DLSHSIELQRQIRDN
+1348 DLSRSIELQRQIRDN

-1393 QLQKELEEARQ
+1393 QLQKELKEARQ

-1449 WEETYTLIQGAFNE
+1449 WEETYTLIQSAFNE

-1479 TDAFKG
+1479 TEAFKG

-1514 DRESKEGNTLQT
+1514 DRESREGNTLQT
-1526 NMGELTYSNGK
+1526 NAGELTYTNGK
-1537 WQDVNGGIYALSYD
+1537 WQDANGGIYALSYD
-1551 PKTKSWVAKKADT
+1551 PKTKSWVAQKADT
-1564 SEGRPEIKDKVVSN
+1564 SESRPEIKDKVVSN

-1589 GSDSNPNDS
+1589 NGA
-1598 GSYWTQYRG
+1598 GYSYNTY
-1607 SVNGPVAVGRNKAP
+1607 SPSPNGPVLSGSAKASS
-1621 NAQIA
+1621 QTEA
-1626 RKLEQQSYQQALLDS
+1626 RRLEQQSYNAALIQSNNLYGWQPGKKTVGN
-1641 EAIRKGRGGRKLEG
+1641 EKGKGKGKDE
-1655 DKSNMKFAS
+1655 SYYKFAS
-1664 GGLTSKTGPAWLDG
+1664 GGLTSRTGPAWLDG
-1678 TLSRPEYVLNPIQ
+1678 TLSKPEYVLNPVQ

-1711 TKTIAG
+1711 TKTMAG

>member
-1 MRIKVVK
+1 
-8 IATQAAGSRQQ
+8 
-19 SRFLALLSDYSRTQ
+19 
-33 ELVSAAYNSAGSASE
+33 
-48 QFEKTLDSLE
+48 
-58 AKLNKLSN
+58 
-66 AWNEFTMG
+66 MG

-117 ALRAGANFLPKLF
+117 ALRAGANFLPKFF

-151 IVTALTGKTPEVYMR
+151 IVTALTEKTPEVYMR

-177 FEDGARGAT
+177 FEAGASGAT
-186 ISATGT
+186 IPTTVVPTG
-192 SMGGVG
+192 GDD
-198 TVPLLSERNEQDSN
+198 TVPLLPPGGSKQDPN

-270 ATTASF
+270 ATTASL
-276 AAAALSLL
+276 AAAGLSLL

-299 GAIGALVAIGKLF
+299 GAIGALIAIGKLF

-322 RAADSFKKAQEAYD
+322 RAADSFKKAQETYD

-396 GKNQNRAQELQQN
+396 GKNQNKAQELRQN
-409 LSKAELD
+409 LSEAELD
-416 SLRKDIRNQSEVIN
+416 SLRKDIRNQSETIFGHLVKDD
-430 SQYYRTSS
+430 REKKWL
-438 EDKEWL
+438 ED
-444 SKYGVHKLYS
+444 YGIQKDTWTGS
-454 KTDYYKYD
+454 TFRTDYLKYD
-462 VSDSQKQA
+462 VNDSQKQA

-476 GQSTT
+476 SQSTT
-481 SDALKSL
+481 NDAFRSL
-488 LSKTVGDLTV
+488 LSKTAGDLTA
-498 EDSEAFGKLLDNPD
+498 EDSNQFQKLLNDSIQID
-512 QIKQLVEDSGL
+512 QLAEDSGL
-523 KDVFGS
+523 KDVFGVNTK
-529 DAESFLR
+529 DFLV
-536 SYLYQM
+536 SYLKQM
-542 ENLGRLTW
+542 RDLADTSW
-550 EEIYKQADIDK
+550 DEIYSQAGVIRG
-561 QAKYDSNT
+561 ARYDYDA
-569 RSAKKQKF
+569 RLEKKANF
-577 LTTMSDKGY
+577 LKTMSDKGY

-660 AAGDVISAFGSL
+660 AAGNVISAFGSL

-698 AREAVKDAIESGSNA
+698 AREAVKDAIESGTNA

-720 KIANA
+720 KIANT

-738 RFAQT
+738 HFAQI

-778 QAAVEETA
+778 QAEVEKTA
-786 NARYREFQKGE
+786 NDRYRKFQRGE
-797 QSEKYSTEGLASTWE
+797 QSEKYSTEGLTSTWE
-812 GLTDDARRQNWL
+812 GLTDDAKRQIWL
-824 KEQTEAFGIT
+824 KEQAEVFGIT

-871 GAQLEAATS
+871 GAQLETATS

-897 TANQEDV
+897 LDTVSQEDI

-954 KFSAALKNNIDI
+954 KFSTALKNNIDI

-975 DYQKAL
+975 DYRKAL

-996 DDFIQDNLADFEEL
+996 DDFIQDNLTDFEEL
-1010 ADGSEEALARIRQ
+1010 ADGSEDALARIRQ
-1023 NLLKKLQPALEQTEN
+1023 NLLKKLQPALQQTEN

-1067 FNSVNASEEELQKL
+1067 FNSVNASEEELQQL

-1099 VTGLGG
+1099 VPGPGG
-1105 VELPIY
+1105 IQLPIY

-1125 ASSGG
+1125 VSSG

-1200 EINLQTHL
+1200 EINLQTRL

-1238 VMDYARYDF
+1238 VMDYAHYDF

-1255 WEGLEQ
+1255 WKGLEQ

-1327 LIDDFSDLASTISDT
+1327 LINDFSDLTSTISDT

-1348 DLSHSIELQRQIRDN
+1348 DLSRSIELQRQIRDN

-1526 NMGELTYSNGK
+1526 NAGELTYTNGK
-1537 WQDVNGGIYALSYD
+1537 WQDANGGVYALSYD
-1551 PKTKSWVAKKADT
+1551 PKTKSWIAQKADT

-1589 GSDSNPNDS
+1589 GGSDSNPNDS

-1607 SVNGPVAVGRNKAP
+1607 SANGPVAVGRNKAP

-1641 EAIRKGRGGRKLEG
+1641 EAIRKSRGGRKLEG

-1678 TLSRPEYVLNPIQ
+1678 TLSKPEYVLNPIQ
-1691 TDAFLKLTKVLPS
+1691 TEAFLKLTKVLPS

-1711 TKTIAG
+1711 TKTMMG

>member
-1 MRIKVVK
+1 MKDFLLGKEGLDQVLLRLAERWDTLDVSTQRY

-19 SRFLALLSDYSRTQ
+19 SRFLALLADYSRTQ
-33 ELVSAAYNSAGSASE
+33 ELVSAAYNSAGSANE

-74 IAQNSLIKGAVDV
+74 IAQNGLIKVAVDG
-87 LTGLLTIINKLTG
+87 LTGLLTIINKITG
-100 VFGPTTGAVL
+100 VFGPTTGAIL

-117 ALRAGANFLPKLF
+117 ALRAGAKLLPNLF
-130 KTIATTIVDTGQS
+130 KAIATTIVMNGDKAGQ
-143 AGEGFGQR
+143 GFGQR
-151 IVTALTGKTPEVYMR
+151 IVNALAEKTPEVYAR

-177 FEDGARGAT
+177 FEDGAKGNAPAGAGDSS
-186 ISATGT
+186 IGS
-192 SMGGVG
+192 S
-198 TVPLLSERNEQDSN
+198 VPLLSSGKENPTGNLKASPDNFKKQYTASAVMTGVGMGINFLTNAVRENADELSAAQD
-212 AGGTSVLSGLSKSQ
+212 
-226 KIAGAVGLAGAGLG
+226 
-240 LINQTIRTSVDETSE
+240 
-255 LGEALL
+255 
-261 MTSEALSTT
+261 EALSYFETLGNGLTIVGAGT
-270 ATTASF
+270 AILTHFGVTLTGIGASLGVIGI
-276 AAAALSLL
+276 AAAALY
-284 GPAAAPAIAPIMAVV
+284 GAFKIASY
-299 GAIGALVAIGKLF
+299 F
-312 DYYSPEKQAE
+312 SYEKQLE
-322 RAADSFKKAQEAYD
+322 RATEAYQKAAQAYSD
-336 SFVSEKSNYQNRLN
+336 VISNKSAYQTQIEELN
-350 ELKELTRGTD
+350 GLTRGTD
-360 EWNNKLQEV
+360 EWNQKLLEVQETV
-369 KASADALREEGF
+369 ASLRELGYEVSY
-381 QVVNVNG
+381 QNG
-388 VPMIDFGS
+388 VPTIDFSSETNQRVIKEKEQASKQAQLEMVGDQLQSTLSDWLVLANTPVTTRLPLTEDQKQEKTQLENQGLNQLRQLMNLLPDEASDFAQQYEFFGKTIGDYTKADNDKLQKLLENEDDFTNFITGLKEYSGIDSETAGRLVSIIKVLASGVKDAWNQVPLVNNTFAEFADAGLTQAQIQRANQKVASARQISDDLENTVKTAYDDVVQNFSGEERDTLLLYLDNLDFSDPNLITNLESDFERLGVVAGS
-396 GKNQNRAQELQQN
+396 TTASALLALANAASAAGVAISKYNFAENKKQALSTRKIAKDIEENDTKEFDADTFAQIKAALNGTVEGDKLLAQMVEGQDGSYSFIGKRSELSTALYNSADESAAKGLEAVKFQAVAQKKLNYNQLDSIGVKNVADWSKYIDESEDNLGELFTKFIPETLSTQEKNALFGVSNFGKVDWNGTQGQEL
-409 LSKAELD
+409 LSKLGEYLLDPEFYSRQVTEAQTDFSPYGIDNTPQRILNASAGNQGSEEEANKYLQKQVQDSESGEAVLATWGETADKAANSILALATGTSDGIEKFEDFTKVVSDNKDALKAENKGLT
-416 SLRKDIRNQSEVIN
+416 K
-430 SQYYRTSS
+430 
-438 EDKEWL
+438 
-444 SKYGVHKLYS
+444 YS
-454 KTDYYKYD
+454 KALSETHKAAQKVFGDNLTEDFVEENLDLFKKMAEGDQDALLQIQHAIRDQALSEYATDEE
-462 VSDSQKQA
+462 SQKQIDNIKA
-470 QMAQLL
+470 GLETL
-476 GQSTT
+476 EN
-481 SDALKSL
+481 SD
-488 LSKTVGDLTV
+488 V
-498 EDSEAFGKLLDNPD
+498 
-512 QIKQLVEDSGL
+512 
-523 KDVFGS
+523 
-529 DAESFLR
+529 
-536 SYLYQM
+536 
-542 ENLGRLTW
+542 
-550 EEIYKQADIDK
+550 
-561 QAKYDSNT
+561 
-569 RSAKKQKF
+569 
-577 LTTMSDKGY
+577 
-586 SAGEAQ
+586 
-592 LALNQ
+592 
-597 YTDFASY
+597 
-604 APEIGDAF
+604 EIGAVLDGTQVFTALAAIMGGAEKAAAF
-612 LDAYTAVLEDTSL
+612 LDSMGWTAVYTYGPDGT
-625 TKEQKQQLFD
+625 
-635 KLTGLD
+635 
-641 ITDPN
+641 
-646 QVKNLRSEIEGIAP
+646 
-660 AAGDVISAFGSL
+660 
-672 ASIATQLGIAQKRA
+672 IATAQLVR
-686 FDFEGAK
+686 
-693 NNARD
+693 
-698 AREAVKDAIESGSNA
+698 
-713 FSTEDYQ
+713 
-720 KIANA
+720 
-725 IGGTTEGDQYLKE
+725 
-738 RFAQT
+738 
-743 ESGSYGFIG
+743 
-752 EVQDLYDY
+752 
-760 VAEVTDKSYQQ
+760 
-771 NLETLKQ
+771 
-778 QAAVEETA
+778 TA
-786 NARYREFQKGE
+786 NAAAK
-797 QSEKYSTEGLASTWE
+797 STA
-812 GLTDDARRQNWL
+812 
-824 KEQTEAFGIT
+824 
-834 EDALPLLFGT
+834 
-844 TSFSNLTGDSLSSA
+844 
-858 FQSFISL
+858 
-865 LTAGQY
+865 
-871 GAQLEAATS
+871 
-880 RDMVSQTPQA
+880 
-890 LLSQTPD
+890 
-897 TANQEDV
+897 
-904 ARRSAT
+904 
-910 LKAQVYQDENAQN
+910 
-923 VLKAWNEEASKTTD
+923 
-937 VMLGLS
+937 
-943 RETGDTVEHFG
+943 
-954 KFSAALKNNIDI
+954 
-966 LKKGDKESS
+966 
-975 DYQKAL
+975 
-981 GEVSKEAKQVFKGID
+981 
-996 DDFIQDNLADFEEL
+996 
-1010 ADGSEEALARIRQ
+1010 
-1023 NLLKKLQPALEQTEN
+1023 
-1038 TSKAFQAILDRSA
+1038 
-1051 TDKEFQITG
+1051 
-1060 HMDVSDI
+1060 
-1067 FNSVNASEEELQKL
+1067 
-1081 KADMNALGFDLTW
+1081 
-1094 VQTGT
+1094 
-1099 VTGLGG
+1099 
-1105 VELPIY
+1105 
-1111 SAHVSNSAGMGARN
+1111 
-1125 ASSGG
+1125 SGG

-1200 EINLQTHL
+1200 EINLQTRL

-1238 VMDYARYDF
+1238 VMDYAHYDF

-1348 DLSHSIELQRQIRDN
+1348 DLSRSIELQRQIRDN

-1526 NMGELTYSNGK
+1526 NAGELTYTNGK
-1537 WQDVNGGIYALSYD
+1537 WQDANGGVYALSYD
-1551 PKTKSWVAKKADT
+1551 PKTKSWIAQKADT

-1589 GSDSNPNDS
+1589 GGSDSNPNDS

-1607 SVNGPVAVGRNKAP
+1607 SANGPVAVGRNKAP

-1641 EAIRKGRGGRKLEG
+1641 EAIRKSRGGRKLEG

-1691 TDAFLKLTKVLPS
+1691 TEAFLKLTKVLPS

-1711 TKTIAG
+1711 TKTMMG

>member
-1 MRIKVVK
+1 
-8 IATQAAGSRQQ
+8 
-19 SRFLALLSDYSRTQ
+19 
-33 ELVSAAYNSAGSASE
+33 
-48 QFEKTLDSLE
+48 
-58 AKLNKLSN
+58 
-66 AWNEFTMG
+66 MG
-74 IAQNSLIKGAVDV
+74 IAQNGLIKAAVDG
-87 LTGLLTIINKLTG
+87 LTGLLTIINKITG

-117 ALRAGANFLPKLF
+117 ALRAGANLLPKLF
-130 KTIATTIVDTGQS
+130 KTVATAIVGAGQS

-186 ISATGT
+186 VSATGT
-192 SMGGVG
+192 STGGVG
-198 TVPLLSERNEQDSN
+198 TVPLLSERNEQDPN
-212 AGGTSVLSGLSKSQ
+212 AGGTPVLSGLSKSQ

-409 LSKAELD
+409 LSEAELD

-462 VSDSQKQA
+462 ASDSQKQA

-481 SDALKSL
+481 SNALKPL
-488 LSKTVGDLTV
+488 LSKTVGDLTA
-498 EDSEAFGKLLDNPD
+498 EDSKEFEKLLGDPD
-512 QIKQLVEDSGL
+512 QINQLVEDSGL
-523 KDVFGS
+523 KDVFGIS
-529 DAESFLR
+529 AEDFLV
-536 SYLYQM
+536 SYLRQM
-542 ENLGRLTW
+542 EDLGKLTW
-550 EEIYKQADIDK
+550 KEIYSQAGVIPGEQYLDK
-561 QAKYDSNT
+561 RQ
-569 RSAKKQKF
+569 KKQRF
-577 LTTMSDKGY
+577 LSVMSDKGY

-597 YTDFASY
+597 YADFASY

-646 QVKNLRSEIEGIAP
+646 QVRNLRSEIEGIAP

-672 ASIATQLGIAQKRA
+672 ASIATELGIAQKRA

-698 AREAVKDAIESGSNA
+698 AREAVKDAIESGTNA

-786 NARYREFQKGE
+786 NKRYREFQQGGQNE
-797 QSEKYSTEGLASTWE
+797 YSTEGLTSTWE
-812 GLTDDARRQNWL
+812 GLTDDTARQNWL
-824 KEQTEAFGIT
+824 KEQAEAFGIT

-897 TANQEDV
+897 TASQEDV

-910 LKAQVYQDENAQN
+910 LKAQVYQDEDAQN

-954 KFSAALKNNIDI
+954 KFSTALKNNIDI

-1010 ADGSEEALARIRQ
+1010 ADGSEDALARIRQ

-1099 VTGLGG
+1099 VIGPGG
-1105 VELPIY
+1105 VELPTY

-1200 EINLQTHL
+1200 EINLQTRL

-1238 VMDYARYDF
+1238 VMDYAHYDF

-1275 GRLEELVEQYEETQ
+1275 SRLEELVEQYEETQ

-1348 DLSHSIELQRQIRDN
+1348 DLSRSIELQRQIRDN

-1437 AQLDWAAKNGEF
+1437 SQLDWAAKNGEF

-1526 NMGELTYSNGK
+1526 NAGELTYTNGK
-1537 WQDVNGGIYALSYD
+1537 WQDANGGIYALSYD
-1551 PKTKSWVAKKADT
+1551 PKTKSWVAEKADT

-1578 DSGSSGSGGGG
+1578 DSGSSGGSGGGSGGESGYSYNTYSPSPNGPIVSGSAKASSQSEAKRLERQSYDDAARISNKLYGWNPNKGKRGPNNSSPSTPSRG
-1589 GSDSNPNDS
+1589 GSGGASS
-1598 GSYWTQYRG
+1598 GYGG
-1607 SVNGPVAVGRNKAP
+1607 SRWIDDKAY
-1621 NAQIA
+1621 
-1626 RKLEQQSYQQALLDS
+1626 L
-1641 EAIRKGRGGRKLEG
+1641 
-1655 DKSNMKFAS
+1655 KFAS
-1664 GGLTSKTGPAWLDG
+1664 GGLTSKTGLAWLDG

-1691 TDAFLKLTKVLPS
+1691 TEAFLKLTKVLPS

-1711 TKTIAG
+1711 TKTMMG